1 MSNTISLEEL
11 KNLSLPCLPKNLES
25 IRYRAKTQD
34 WPYIEEVGK
43 ARGGRLKKYLIASL
57 PAEIR
62 AAIMKRQSDELA
74 EKMPKTLPQVR
85 PGTAMSAQAL
95 AEAAKLL
102 NEKQRSV
109 ADARCAVVAAVLG
122 IKYQYGCSA
131 KAAVAQFLGLLAEGK
146 LDAVTLG
153 NLEKANDRSRSA
165 KVGERT
171 LDGWI
176 SAYLKA
182 ENATERLVALA
193 PKTTKAVKPIE
204 SYGWLPMFMQFH
216 NIPSAP
222 KLAHSYRR
230 FVQWAEAE
238 NMPVN
243 DVPNLSMVRRVWDKL
258 PMIMQERGRKTGAAY
273 KSLLPY
279 VKRDWG
285 ALKPNDVWIGDG
297 HSFKAKVAHPVHGRP
312 FKPEVTVII
321 DGCTRFVVGFSV
333 SLAESCVAVSDAL
346 RIGVKHFGLPIIYY
360 SDTQQRTDA
369 VLAKLNALGGLSI
382 AYFTAIAESA
392 GYTVNIYEEDQF
404 RAGES
409 CAGDCLNTEDAIWRW
424 CVDIADGKATAYIF
438 RAGQSRAG
446 DRISVYTD
454 PIIETMF
461 EELKPAWTYCRFEYE
476 EEV

>member
-11 KNLSLPCLPKNLES
+11 KNLSLPNLPKNIES
-25 IRYRAKTQD
+25 IRYRAKTQG

-74 EKMPKTLPQVR
+74 EKMPKTLPQIR
-85 PGTAMSAQAL
+85 QEKTAMSPQVL
-95 AEAAKLL
+95 AEAAKRL

-109 ADARCAVVAAVLG
+109 ADARCAVVAAVLS

-131 KAAVAQFLGLLAEGK
+131 KVAVAQFLRLLAEGK
-146 LDAVTLG
+146 LDEVTLG
-153 NLEKANDRSRSA
+153 NLETANDRSRSA

-182 ENATERLVALA
+182 ENATERLVCLA
-193 PKTTKAVKPIE
+193 PKVTKAVKPIE

-258 PMIMQERGRKTGAAY
+258 PLIMQERGRKTGAAY

-346 RIGVKHFGLPIIYY
+346 RIGVKHYGLPIIYY
-360 SDTQQRTDA
+360 SDNGGGQTGKTIDHEITGITSR
-369 VLAKLNALGGLSI
+369 LGIRHETGI
-382 AYFTAIAESA
+382 A
-392 GYTVNIYEEDQF
+392 GNPQG
-404 RAGES
+404 RG
-409 CAGDCLNTEDAIWRW
+409 
-424 CVDIADGKATAYIF
+424 
-438 RAGQSRAG
+438 
-446 DRISVYTD
+446 
-454 PIIETMF
+454 IIERWWKDNLIEMARQYETFTGSGMDSSTKNLMYRKM
-461 EELKPAWTYCRFEYE
+461 EVRLTLWKKARCRRRSSKNI
-476 EEV
+476 

>member
-1 MSNTISLEEL
+1 MEYMDLKSLL
-11 KNLSLPCLPKNLES
+11 NFGLPNMPRTVIGLRKKAQ
-25 IRYRAKTQD
+25 RDGWQTRRRQ
-34 WPYIEEVGK
+34 GK
-43 ARGGRLKKYLIASL
+43 GGGVEYAL

-122 IKYQYGCSA
+122 IKYQYDCSA

-258 PMIMQERGRKTGAAY
+258 PLIMQERGRKTG
-273 KSLLPY
+273 
-279 VKRDWG
+279 
-285 ALKPNDVWIGDG
+285 
-297 HSFKAKVAHPVHGRP
+297 
-312 FKPEVTVII
+312 
-321 DGCTRFVVGFSV
+321 
-333 SLAESCVAVSDAL
+333 
-346 RIGVKHFGLPIIYY
+346 
-360 SDTQQRTDA
+360 
-369 VLAKLNALGGLSI
+369 GGL
-382 AYFTAIAESA
+382 
-392 GYTVNIYEEDQF
+392 
-404 RAGES
+404 
-409 CAGDCLNTEDAIWRW
+409 
-424 CVDIADGKATAYIF
+424 
-438 RAGQSRAG
+438 
-446 DRISVYTD
+446 
-454 PIIETMF
+454 
-461 EELKPAWTYCRFEYE
+461 
-476 EEV
+476 